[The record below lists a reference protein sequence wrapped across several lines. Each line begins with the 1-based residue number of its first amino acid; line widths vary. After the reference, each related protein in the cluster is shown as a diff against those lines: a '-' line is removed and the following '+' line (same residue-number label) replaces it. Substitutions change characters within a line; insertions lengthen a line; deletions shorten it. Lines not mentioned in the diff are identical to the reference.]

1 MVDNKYGPDNYKTLK
16 KSIGTKIK
24 NAEMLSFVSD
34 HLKTKKICRDAVK
47 NLPFVI
53 WYVLF
58 SYKTQKMC
66 D

>member
-16 KSIGTKIK
+16 NSIGTKIK

-34 HLKTKKICRDAVK
+34 HLKNKKVCRNAVK

-53 WYVLF
+53 WYVPF